1 MVVNH
6 NNLVALP
13 VILIKRINPSFF
25 LFCFFCLFSQ
35 DGVMSKKMLARASL
49 VEQFLHVGRTT
60 PTEGEDQLKKNSF
73 RQEHFRS
80 SQYTGYS
87 SLLRRYHLT

>member
-60 PTEGEDQLKKNSF
+60 PTEGEDQLKKTVSDRNIF
-73 RQEHFRS
+73 A
-80 SQYTGYS
+80 
-87 SLLRRYHLT
+87 LLNTLATQVY